1 MIKSRH
7 RWAFPGFRSALKGE
21 QGLNLVEVLIALA
34 ILAAVAGVFLV
45 ATATSS
51 KAVMVGQQQ
60 VSAEG
65 LAKSQMESIQQQNYS
80 VDGVS
85 YTKLSQS
92 QIPTGYDIQFTVVR
106 LNPQKDLTGNDQ
118 GLQKIT
124 VTVTHGGNTIFTL
137 QGYKCKTGQ

>member
-45 ATATSS
+45 AVSTSS

-65 LAKSQMESIQQQNYS
+65 LAKSQMESIQQQTYS

-85 YTKLSQS
+85 YTKLSS
-92 QIPTGYDIQFTVVR
+92 IPTGYDIQFTVVR
-106 LNPQKDLTGNDQ
+106 LDPGQLHTGSEQ

-124 VTVTHGGNTIFTL
+124 VTVTHGGQTVFTL
-137 QGYKCKTGQ
+137 QGYKCQVGQ

>member
-1 MIKSRH
+1 MIKNRH
-7 RWAFPGFRSALKGE
+7 RWAFPDFRSVFNDE

-34 ILAAVAGVFLV
+34 ILAAVGGVFLV
-45 ATATSS
+45 SVSTSS

-85 YTKLSQS
+85 YTKLG
-92 QIPTGYDIQFTVVR
+92 QIPAGYDIQFTAVR
-106 LNPQKDLTGNDQ
+106 LNPQGVAGPTINDQ

-124 VTVTHGGNTIFTL
+124 VTVTHGGNIIFTL
-137 QGYKCKTGQ
+137 QGYKCARN

>member
-45 ATATSS
+45 AVSTSS

-85 YTKLSQS
+85 YTTLSS
-92 QIPTGYDIQFTVVR
+92 IPAGYGIQLTVVR
-106 LNPQKDLTGNDQ
+106 LDPGQLHTGSEQ

-124 VTVTHGGNTIFTL
+124 VTVTHGGQTVFTL
-137 QGYKCKTGQ
+137 QGYKCKVGQ

>member
-1 MIKSRH
+1 MIKSWH

-21 QGLNLVEVLIALA
+21 QGMNLMEVLIALA

-51 KAVMVGQQQ
+51 KAVMVGQEQ

-80 VDGVS
+80 VDGVL
-85 YTKLSQS
+85 YTKLSQ
-92 QIPTGYDIQFTVVR
+92 IPAGYDIQFTVVR
-106 LNPQKDLTGNDQ
+106 LDPQRVHTGSEQ

-124 VTVTHGGNTIFTL
+124 VTVTHGGKVVFTL
-137 QGYKCKTGQ
+137 EGYKCKTGQ